1 MPPSSRIFYSY
12 QQETPLGRAS
22 SCLSKWSRSP
32 ATGFLEVSGAHL
44 LPAST
49 SFFTTALS
57 PCPSPTL
64 QVIHHSSLPPPA
76 PDAAIWLGVSSAST
90 PLPPPGRDWVQ
101 LQPRSALGEVPRGV
115 AVCVQSRDD
124 GAGCSGGPG
133 PLCPMG
139 ISRRK
144 QLHHLPPPSLNPRS
158 LVKRDKNI
166 FSEF

>member
-22 SCLSKWSRSP
+22 RCLSKRSRSP

-76 PDAAIWLGVSSAST
+76 PDAAIGLGVSSAST

-133 PLCPMG
+133 PLCPHG
-139 ISRRK
+139 N
-144 QLHHLPPPSLNPRS
+144 LPKKAAPPLTTP
-158 LVKRDKNI
+158 LPEPQITCKTG
-166 FSEF
+166 